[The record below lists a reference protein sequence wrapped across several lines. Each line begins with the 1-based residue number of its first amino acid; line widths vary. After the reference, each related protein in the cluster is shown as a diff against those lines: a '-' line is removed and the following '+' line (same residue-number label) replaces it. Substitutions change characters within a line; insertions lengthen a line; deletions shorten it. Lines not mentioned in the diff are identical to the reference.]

1 MKPDTSHWRD
11 NASYDYFDD
20 LSVEGL
26 AWECLRRDEAY
37 QDHYQSIVTTGTD
50 AEPLP
55 REVEQR
61 WGLRFRST
69 PFHERCRADRFVVPH
84 RRPGRRASWS
94 ISGFLGRR
102 TYEHPRQRF
111 CGAK

>member
-37 QDHYQSIVTTGTD
+37 QGHYQSIVTTGTD

-61 WGLRFRST
+61 WGLRFRGT
-69 PFHERCRADRFVVPH
+69 AIPKRRGADRPVVAP
-84 RRPGRRASWS
+84 RQSGRRASRPLS
-94 ISGFLGRR
+94 
-102 TYEHPRQRF
+102 RF
-111 CGAK
+111 RA